1 VTIILI
7 HPWPRFSSIIL
18 GIVKEKAAKVVN
30 ITNINGPVF
39 SLNMRRK
46 GNTIFTTSLY
56 KINRIL
62 ESHKEDEE
70 DIS

>member
-7 HPWPRFSSIIL
+7 HPRPSFPFIIL
-18 GIVKEKAAKVVN
+18 GIVKEKVAKVVN
-30 ITNINGPVF
+30 IASISRLIFLLNI
-39 SLNMRRK
+39 RRK
-46 GNTIFTTSLY
+46 GNTIFTISLY

-62 ESHKEDEE
+62 KSYKEDEE

>member
-7 HPWPRFSSIIL
+7 HPWLRFSFIIL
-18 GIVKEKAAKVVN
+18 GIVKEKAAKVVD
-30 ITNINGPVF
+30 IASISGPMF
-39 SLNMRRK
+39 LLNMRRK
-46 GNTIFTTSLY
+46 GNTIFTISLY

-62 ESHKEDEE
+62 ESYKEDEE

>member
-30 ITNINGPVF
+30 IASINRLIF
-39 SLNMRRK
+39 SLNIRRK
-46 GNTIFTTSLY
+46 GNTIFITSLY
-56 KINRIL
+56 EINRIL
-62 ESHKEDEE
+62 ESYKEDKE

>member
-7 HPWPRFSSIIL
+7 HPWLRFSSIIL
-18 GIVKEKAAKVVN
+18 GIVKEKAAKVVD
-30 ITNINGPVF
+30 IASISGPMF
-39 SLNMRRK
+39 LLNMRRK
-46 GNTIFTTSLY
+46 GNTIFTISLY

-62 ESHKEDEE
+62 ESYKEDEE